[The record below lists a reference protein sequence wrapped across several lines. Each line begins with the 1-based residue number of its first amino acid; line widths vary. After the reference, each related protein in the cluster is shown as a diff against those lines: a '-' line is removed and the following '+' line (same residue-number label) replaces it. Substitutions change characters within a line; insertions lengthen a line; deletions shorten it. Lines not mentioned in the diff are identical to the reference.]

1 MNTNQGSVG
10 KLASLVTK
18 LTTLVLWLA
27 VFDATYTIYRWF
39 FWDATHEQPFVVIVA
54 LAASAVVARLILGC
68 CKKMVQSGSSE
79 GYFERALAASLT
91 GASLIVLE
99 PTIRV
104 VFGYTNFGFNFEE
117 LLIVSSGL
125 SILLE
130 EAKLTRQ
137 YQNLRTRRAEAQKE
151 SEVLI
156 TQIQKSR
163 EELVSTFNRIF
174 TSAPSAAVVGGG
186 RNPPPTP
193 SSSSSSLAKQPAR

>member
-1 MNTNQGSVG
+1 MSTKEGSVG

-18 LTTLVLWLA
+18 LTSLVLWLA
-27 VFDATYTIYRWF
+27 VFDTTYTIYRWF
-39 FWDATHEQPFVVIVA
+39 FWDDAHEQFLVVISA
-54 LAASAVVARLILGC
+54 LAVSAVLARLILGC
-68 CKKMVQSGSSE
+68 CRKMVQSGSSE

-156 TQIQKSR
+156 GQIQKSR

-174 TSAPSAAVVGGG
+174 STG
-186 RNPPPTP
+186 RKV
-193 SSSSSSLAKQPAR
+193 AG